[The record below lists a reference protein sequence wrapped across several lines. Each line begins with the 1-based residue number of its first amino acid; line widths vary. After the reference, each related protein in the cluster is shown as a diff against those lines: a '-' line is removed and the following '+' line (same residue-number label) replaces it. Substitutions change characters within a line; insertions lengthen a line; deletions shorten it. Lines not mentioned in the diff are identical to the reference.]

1 MTPETYEGLFGESP
15 AYNVLYFRHDLGT
28 GEAQDDLG
36 EELLTVDGV
45 LTVSFNSNTMETFT
59 KMLDTLSM
67 VIIVIIASAGLLA
80 FVVTYNLTNIN
91 ITERIREIATLK
103 VLGFYDPEVDRYVFR
118 ENIILALMGTL
129 FGLVLG
135 RFLATFV
142 ITTAEVDLVM
152 FGRNIYPTS
161 YITAAIATMAF
172 SVLVTFAMHRRL
184 RGIDMIE
191 ALKSVE

>member
-1 MTPETYEGLFGESP
+1 
-15 AYNVLYFRHDLGT
+15 
-28 GEAQDDLG
+28 
-36 EELLTVDGV
+36 
-45 LTVSFNSNTMETFT
+45 
-59 KMLDTLSM
+59 M

-103 VLGFYDPEVDRYVFR
+103 VLGFYDLEVDKYVFR
-118 ENIILALMGTL
+118 ENIILALIGTL

-135 RFLATFV
+135 RFLAAFV

-152 FGRNIYPTS
+152 FGRNIYPMS
-161 YITAAIATMAF
+161 YVTAAAATMVF
-172 SVLVTFAMHRRL
+172 SVLVTIAMHRRL
-184 RGIDMIE
+184 RNVDMIE